1 MRVSHRKSTTPNRP
15 ERLDAPSKQR
25 RTPSLVDIEETQTS
39 LWVAEQLNRIH
50 AFLVEHSAD
59 TEMLDAVE
67 YLREDNER
75 WIDPNIAEDLRSGKL
90 HSGEA

>member
-1 MRVSHRKSTTPNRP
+1 LSSSCAAR
-15 ERLDAPSKQR
+15 D
-25 RTPSLVDIEETQTS
+25 
-39 LWVAEQLNRIH
+39 
-50 AFLVEHSAD
+50 FLVERVAD
-59 TEMLDAVE
+59 SEMLDAVE